1 MEQRFLRAFVPPEA
15 IDDHGT
21 MIGNTNTIYYLGKSA
36 FRDSWIMNLSH
47 GNRKQNLY
55 GELSLLDD
63 ADWDFLAQSV
73 PSMPVF
79 MTPNM
84 MCTGTT
90 ARYAACPPLREM
102 QAHCCALQ
110 LNGQVDRYMQAAR
123 DVAKKHASRS
133 ATATRSGRS
142 GFLAA
147 KILQRFSATKSITPR
162 GRCTVCSL
170 SSFCMFCCG
179 RDCLTR
185 RFRRQTKPQGAYPWV
200 FTGPAV
206 RAFSRGIV
214 QGLDCRM
221 IGGF

>member
-1 MEQRFLRAFVPPEA
+1 
-15 IDDHGT
+15 
-21 MIGNTNTIYYLGKSA
+21 
-36 FRDSWIMNLSH
+36 
-47 GNRKQNLY
+47 
-55 GELSLLDD
+55 
-63 ADWDFLAQSV
+63 
-73 PSMPVF
+73 

-123 DVAKKHASRS
+123 DVCEEARVPVCDCYALWKER
-133 ATATRSGRS
+133 
-142 GFLAA
+142 FLAA

>member
-1 MEQRFLRAFVPPEA
+1 MVCFGLNDVHGGDAGLGAYQDCLRE
-15 IDDHGT
+15 I
-21 MIGNTNTIYYLGKSA
+21 
-36 FRDSWIMNLSH
+36 FRALRRA
-47 GNRKQNLY
+47 G
-55 GELSLLDD
+55 
-63 ADWDFLAQSV
+63 
-73 PSMPVF
+73 SMPVF

-123 DVAKKHASRS
+123 DVCEEARVPS

-162 GRCTVCSL
+162 GRCTV
-170 SSFCMFCCG
+170 
-179 RDCLTR
+179 
-185 RFRRQTKPQGAYPWV
+185 
-200 FTGPAV
+200 V
-206 RAFSRGIV
+206 R
-214 QGLDCRM
+214 
-221 IGGF
+221 